1 VKIPKSRL
9 WLLILLLPVAT
20 VAGTVLL
27 YQYGPPIFQL
37 YILYSL
43 DLLTHPL
50 IALFLVLTLC
60 TLTAVM
66 ILRYR
71 HRSELLAFAFLFSA
85 VLHLLTVAFFSL
97 WLVQQPV
104 VEMSDDDIR
113 HEITTGLPSFSE
125 TMVGEDLRSLLQEIA
140 VQEDVREL
148 EARAETPE
156 SPDTPVEHEQAAV
169 ELPERDIPLPS
180 RQQIEV
186 DDTAMEQPVDEHL
199 EALPVPTPDRDTTKL
214 VHVEQIETRPEPTPK
229 PPDRVDVAELEIEQ
243 TETPFT
249 PDEQSVDTPA
259 PELPEVDRPDY
270 ERDAVEL
277 AKATVAELRVEER
290 LEERQTEQTVDQ
302 ITMELEQEAT
312 PTEDTQTVEPTER
325 NVSDAA
331 SYDERAEIADVQ
343 TETQTPDMTP
353 ERATLAS
360 AVESNPELPSFTR
373 PTHEVAEDSSQ
384 VPATAADSM
393 ILELADERPLLPAE
407 REALNTEP
415 VQANPR
421 ELATDRVDDVRT
433 EATPLA
439 DVPAVDAPSVTHVPQ
454 SASVEMMEA
463 RHRDAPGVSES
474 LTAREATSLS
484 LDPASAIRDSM
495 DALAVARE
503 AETGVETLSPARDL
517 HADRT
522 ARAAAPAL
530 PAAGRP
536 MTPQPVPVTEPGQA
550 TSLADT
556 RRVQTAAP
564 ATALPT
570 VSERPSSP
578 MTQDAPDTITVAV
591 GGRLMLVEASPQT
604 TALRPAPLSSRDI
617 ITAYRRESPD
627 SRSDVPLPETS
638 QVAAPGDALSR
649 VSQQSIMVS
658 DSIRSLNPRGQA
670 PEMDATLAQVMPATR
685 DNAVNVSRAA
695 STIAMP
701 TTGSVVRARTVKDV
715 QHFAQGRVAVA
726 APADDVLS
734 AMPVAGHRVSPVP
747 TQPGQATSLADTRR
761 VQTAAPATALPT
773 VSDRPSSPM
782 TPDAPAA
789 ITVAVG
795 GRLMLVEAAP
805 QTSALQAAPLS
816 SRDII
821 TAYHRESPDSGSDVP
836 LPETSQVA
844 APGDALSRVSQ
855 QSIMGSDSIRPLN
868 PRGQAP
874 EMDATLAKVM
884 PAARDNAV
892 NVSRAA
898 STIAMPTA
906 GSVVRSRTVKDVQR
920 FAQGRVAVAA
930 PSDDVPTAMPATGH
944 RVSPVPTQ
952 TARSALR
959 TTSEAGV
966 GRRRE
971 MPRAGDEIDAA
982 PSTSPSSERIAVA
995 VAGHI
1000 NQTAVPRDD
1009 RQATPSAEER
1019 KTPRDIRVA
1028 RLQTVADYAASHQMT
1043 GLTAA
1048 PARTVSLPSVDV
1060 AVKGWDPSVPTMT
1073 EREARVDG
1081 STVTEAPRLRVQPV
1095 ERIATQVSAVPQS
1108 QLVVESPRAGAQ
1120 NRYDDQALD
1129 VTRLAVARS
1138 DASLPEHGVPP
1149 PRTTF
1154 IARTPTGKTAGSR
1167 LPVGVSGVPAATEPT
1182 PTVSPSDR
1190 LASTGFAPS
1199 RALPV
1204 LDLSAERGDPA
1215 RTVSAPGKVAART
1228 APSGDRVF
1236 SLSRR
1241 GSRRSSEAAT
1251 VAHESG
1257 RTVPRPE
1264 LSERAH
1270 DRTHVALDRVSD
1282 AHASVSDDVSSSA
1295 ADRLRSLIAA
1305 EVAASRELP
1314 SKRAIYQLRSPDKRK
1329 EHIEALG
1336 GSSRT
1341 ESAVEEALDWLAS
1354 SQSKNGRWDVDD
1366 FEGAEECG
1374 GRGNQADADVGI
1386 TGFTLL
1392 AFLGAGY
1399 THIGGKHQDTVKK
1412 AIDWL
1417 VAGIGPDGDLR
1428 RGGQMYDQAMATT
1441 ALCEA
1446 ISLTGDTRLKPVA
1459 ERAVQFILDAQN
1471 PGAAWRYHPRDDN
1484 DTSVTGWQILAL
1496 KSAELAG
1503 ITVPPQHYHWTEL
1516 WLDEVR
1522 SGEEGGLYLYR
1533 AGHAVTPVMTA
1544 EGWFCQLFMGEQSKT
1559 RGQQESNAYVMQHLP
1574 VWSREVPGAI
1584 NFYYWY
1590 YATLA
1595 LHLSGSESF
1604 GVWNDALTTALLQGR
1619 VTEGPAAG
1627 TWDPASHIG
1636 IRGGRIYST
1645 AVATLCLEVYYR
1657 FLPFYKLK

>member
-1 VKIPKSRL
+1 L

-148 EARAETPE
+148 EARAETAE

-214 VHVEQIETRPEPTPK
+214 VHVEQIETEPEPTPK
-229 PPDRVDVAELEIEQ
+229 PPDRVDVAELEVEQ

-302 ITMELEQEAT
+302 ITMQLEQEAT

-670 PEMDATLAQVMPATR
+670 PEMDATLAQVMPAT
-685 DNAVNVSRAA
+685 
-695 STIAMP
+695 
-701 TTGSVVRARTVKDV
+701 
-715 QHFAQGRVAVA
+715 
-726 APADDVLS
+726 
-734 AMPVAGHRVSPVP
+734 
-747 TQPGQATSLADTRR
+747 
-761 VQTAAPATALPT
+761 
-773 VSDRPSSPM
+773 
-782 TPDAPAA
+782 
-789 ITVAVG
+789 
-795 GRLMLVEAAP
+795 
-805 QTSALQAAPLS
+805 
-816 SRDII
+816 
-821 TAYHRESPDSGSDVP
+821 
-836 LPETSQVA
+836 
-844 APGDALSRVSQ
+844 
-855 QSIMGSDSIRPLN
+855 
-868 PRGQAP
+868 
-874 EMDATLAKVM
+874 
-884 PAARDNAV
+884 RDNAV

>member
-1 VKIPKSRL
+1 MKSPKSRL

-148 EARAETPE
+148 EARAETAE

-331 SYDERAEIADVQ
+331 SYDERAEISDVQ

-670 PEMDATLAQVMPATR
+670 PEMDATLAQVMPAT
-685 DNAVNVSRAA
+685 
-695 STIAMP
+695 
-701 TTGSVVRARTVKDV
+701 
-715 QHFAQGRVAVA
+715 
-726 APADDVLS
+726 
-734 AMPVAGHRVSPVP
+734 
-747 TQPGQATSLADTRR
+747 
-761 VQTAAPATALPT
+761 
-773 VSDRPSSPM
+773 
-782 TPDAPAA
+782 
-789 ITVAVG
+789 
-795 GRLMLVEAAP
+795 
-805 QTSALQAAPLS
+805 
-816 SRDII
+816 
-821 TAYHRESPDSGSDVP
+821 
-836 LPETSQVA
+836 
-844 APGDALSRVSQ
+844 
-855 QSIMGSDSIRPLN
+855 
-868 PRGQAP
+868 
-874 EMDATLAKVM
+874 
-884 PAARDNAV
+884 RDNAV

-1341 ESAVEEALDWLAS
+1341 ESAVEEALDWLAA

>member
-1 VKIPKSRL
+1 MKSPKSRL

-148 EARAETPE
+148 EARAETAE

-214 VHVEQIETRPEPTPK
+214 VHVEQIETEPEPTPK
-229 PPDRVDVAELEIEQ
+229 PPDRVDVAELEVEQ

-302 ITMELEQEAT
+302 ITMQLEQEAT

-670 PEMDATLAQVMPATR
+670 PEMDATLAQVMPAT
-685 DNAVNVSRAA
+685 
-695 STIAMP
+695 
-701 TTGSVVRARTVKDV
+701 
-715 QHFAQGRVAVA
+715 
-726 APADDVLS
+726 
-734 AMPVAGHRVSPVP
+734 
-747 TQPGQATSLADTRR
+747 
-761 VQTAAPATALPT
+761 
-773 VSDRPSSPM
+773 
-782 TPDAPAA
+782 
-789 ITVAVG
+789 
-795 GRLMLVEAAP
+795 
-805 QTSALQAAPLS
+805 
-816 SRDII
+816 
-821 TAYHRESPDSGSDVP
+821 
-836 LPETSQVA
+836 
-844 APGDALSRVSQ
+844 
-855 QSIMGSDSIRPLN
+855 
-868 PRGQAP
+868 
-874 EMDATLAKVM
+874 
-884 PAARDNAV
+884 RDNAV

>member
-229 PPDRVDVAELEIEQ
+229 PPDRVDVAELEVEQ

-302 ITMELEQEAT
+302 ITMQLEQEAT

-331 SYDERAEIADVQ
+331 SYDERAEISDVQ

-670 PEMDATLAQVMPATR
+670 PEMDATLAQVMPAT
-685 DNAVNVSRAA
+685 
-695 STIAMP
+695 
-701 TTGSVVRARTVKDV
+701 
-715 QHFAQGRVAVA
+715 
-726 APADDVLS
+726 
-734 AMPVAGHRVSPVP
+734 
-747 TQPGQATSLADTRR
+747 
-761 VQTAAPATALPT
+761 
-773 VSDRPSSPM
+773 
-782 TPDAPAA
+782 
-789 ITVAVG
+789 
-795 GRLMLVEAAP
+795 
-805 QTSALQAAPLS
+805 
-816 SRDII
+816 
-821 TAYHRESPDSGSDVP
+821 
-836 LPETSQVA
+836 
-844 APGDALSRVSQ
+844 
-855 QSIMGSDSIRPLN
+855 
-868 PRGQAP
+868 
-874 EMDATLAKVM
+874 
-884 PAARDNAV
+884 RDNAV

>member
-1 VKIPKSRL
+1 L

-214 VHVEQIETRPEPTPK
+214 VHVEQIETEPEPTPK
-229 PPDRVDVAELEIEQ
+229 PPDRVDVAELEVEQ

-302 ITMELEQEAT
+302 ITMQLEQEAT

-421 ELATDRVDDVRT
+421 ELATDRVEDVRN
-433 EATPLA
+433 EATPMA

-670 PEMDATLAQVMPATR
+670 PEMDATLAQVMPAT
-685 DNAVNVSRAA
+685 
-695 STIAMP
+695 
-701 TTGSVVRARTVKDV
+701 
-715 QHFAQGRVAVA
+715 
-726 APADDVLS
+726 
-734 AMPVAGHRVSPVP
+734 
-747 TQPGQATSLADTRR
+747 
-761 VQTAAPATALPT
+761 
-773 VSDRPSSPM
+773 
-782 TPDAPAA
+782 
-789 ITVAVG
+789 
-795 GRLMLVEAAP
+795 
-805 QTSALQAAPLS
+805 
-816 SRDII
+816 
-821 TAYHRESPDSGSDVP
+821 
-836 LPETSQVA
+836 
-844 APGDALSRVSQ
+844 
-855 QSIMGSDSIRPLN
+855 
-868 PRGQAP
+868 
-874 EMDATLAKVM
+874 
-884 PAARDNAV
+884 RDNAV